1 MILRLGICDENATVE
16 GRPHHSPWCKEIMV
30 PFVRVDADARK
41 VGKANEYTLNC
52 GHVRSLM
59 SSEVVNERN
68 ESHGSDYGS

>member
-1 MILRLGICDENATVE
+1 MRTPPLKADRIIHHGAKRL
-16 GRPHHSPWCKEIMV
+16 WCPSCASMQ
-30 PFVRVDADARK
+30 DARK